1 MEAIRGYLPKFQI
14 PSLAQLRDGSF
25 LSKAVKKY
33 EDEAHHSV
41 IRDFEVSRGC
51 YDDLHTHNSLTEQ
64 TDPRPGGRGLV
75 QPHRECSL
83 GGCVPD
89 NPLLLV

>member
-41 IRDFEVSRGC
+41 IRDFEVSRGF
-51 YDDLHTHNSLTEQ
+51 YNDLHCHSLTEQ

-89 NPLLLV
+89 DPLLLV